1 MSKSV
6 RVLIKLGVG
15 LGGLA
20 LIGTMVLVAA
30 NVIARA
36 FNSGITFTHE
46 LIVLLMVITVAFA
59 IAYAGLEK
67 AHITVGVVTSR
78 LKNRTLRAF
87 EIAGLIISLVVTGL
101 FIWGGILI
109 VVERWIGYEESA
121 LLGISYVPFRAA
133 LVLGFVLLL
142 LTIVGRLVFKSE
154 GAPEE

>member
-1 MSKSV
+1 MRESV
-6 RVLIKLGVG
+6 RVLIQLGVG

-20 LIGTMVLVAA
+20 LLGTMVLVAA

-46 LIVLLMVITVAFA
+46 LIVMLMVVTVAFA

-67 AHITVGVVTSR
+67 AHITVDVLSSR
-78 LKNRTLRAF
+78 LKKGTRRGF
-87 EIAGLIISLVVTGL
+87 EIVGLIISLVVTGL

-109 VVERWIGYEESA
+109 VVERWIGYEETA
-121 LLGISYVPFRAA
+121 LLEISYVPFRAA

-142 LTIVGRLVFKSE
+142 LTMVVRLVFKSE
-154 GAPEE
+154 GASEE